1 MKTSTFIMTICS
13 AAILAANGA
22 EAKNPNIFTENF
34 DKYKK
39 YTQNWKEDNPRR
51 FGKIKYSIDEGVGGS
66 GCVKITSSEKSS
78 TTIQHKITGLE
89 PGKLYRFSAM
99 MKCKDVKN
107 GRGAVLFMRPDG
119 LEQPWNASEFTYGDC
134 DWKEVYIDFACPQ
147 SGEATICCGL
157 GFPWGTVNG
166 GKASGT
172 VWYDNVTV
180 RAVDDEKDNIYTR
193 ESKHLILKL
202 QRDYVTISDSEVD
215 TWLSKLDRIYEAYND
230 LVGDVPFD
238 GRKIVILNTPGIEPG
253 YWALAGNPILWNSH
267 VAVKDV
273 VERTAK
279 FDDWGFGIMHE
290 IGHVFSAGN
299 IKHYGRWNWN
309 DEIFANFRMSY
320 ALEVCDGTMSQR
332 NTLYK
337 GADAINYY
345 KIFYDETIGA
355 GIAKNN
361 GDALHYTFLRIKERY
376 GWDVYKKAFRA
387 LYAIDDRHLPELKT
401 SYDKM
406 LYFLSKVSEAAGE
419 DVVKATYT
427 PEELKLIEESL
438 KTK

>member
-1 MKTSTFIMTICS
+1 MKINVLFIALCS
-13 AAILAANGA
+13 AAALCVSRA
-22 EAKNPNIFTENF
+22 EAKSPYVFVDNF
-34 DKYKK
+34 DKYRK
-39 YTQNWKEDNPRR
+39 YAQNWTEDNPRQL
-51 FGKIKYSIDEGVGGS
+51 GTITYSADEGIGGS
-66 GCVKITSSEKSS
+66 ACVKITSSERSS
-78 TTIQHKITGLE
+78 TTIQHKLTGLQ

-99 MKCKDVKN
+99 MKCREVEQ
-107 GRGAVLFMRPDG
+107 GRGAVLFIRPDG
-119 LEQPWNASEFTYGDC
+119 MEQSWNASEFAYGDS
-134 DWKEVYIDFACPQ
+134 DWKEVYMDFVPDTR
-147 SGEATICCGL
+147 GEAVICCGL

-172 VWYDNVTV
+172 VWYDQVTV
-180 RAVDDEKDNIYTR
+180 RAVDDAQDNLYTR
-193 ESKHLILKL
+193 ESEHIILKL
-202 QRDYVTISDSEVD
+202 HRDYVTISDAEID
-215 TWLSKLDRIYEAYND
+215 TWLAKLDRIYEAYRE

-238 GRKIVILNTPGIEPG
+238 GRKIMVLNTPGIEPG

-273 VERTAK
+273 VDRTASV
-279 FDDWGFGIMHE
+279 DDWGFGIMHE

-320 ALEVCDGTMSQR
+320 ALEVCNGTMSQR

-337 GADAINYY
+337 GAGVIDYY

-361 GDALHYTFLRIKERY
+361 GDALHYTFLRIKEKY

-387 LYAIDDRHLPELKT
+387 LYAIDDAHLPELRT

-419 DVVKATYT
+419 DVVQATYT